1 MSATNPNQEI
11 DSLKITENAD
21 GTFTMDWDKED
32 PKWSWMNSLTSA
44 EIQVIVQQAVEEE
57 LKRHGK

>member
-11 DSLKITENAD
+11 DTLKITENAD
-21 GTFTMDWDKED
+21 GSFTMDWDKED
-32 PKWSWMNSLTSA
+32 PNWKWLNGLTSA

>member
-11 DSLKITENAD
+11 DTLTIKQNSD
-21 GTFTMDWDKED
+21 GSYEINWDKED